1 MATRNPFQFQM
12 PADMGDNVKAQA
24 QEIWL
29 AGLGAFSKAQ
39 QEGGKMFQTLVDD
52 GVTMQRNAQKAAEA
66 KIAEA
71 TEKMTSMAQQFTQQ
85 ASVLGQKATGQW
97 DRLESIFE
105 ERVAKAL
112 TRMGVPQAEALA
124 ALEARVAALEA
135 QLNAGGKPAAK
146 TAAKTATQTAT
157 KSASKTGKKTD
168 TKPVAKT
175 ATPRTARSAAL
186 VKAVAKKPAAKRSGV
201 ATRQR

>member
-12 PADMGDNVKAQA
+12 PADVGDNVKAQA

-52 GVTMQRNAQKAAEA
+52 GVNMQRNAQKAAEA

-71 TEKMTSMAQQFTQQ
+71 AEKMNSMAQQFTQQ

-112 TRMGVPQAEALA
+112 TRMGVPQADALA

-135 QLNAGGKPAAK
+135 QLKGGGGASARKTTAASVSKPAAAGKSRAAAKSSAAKPAAK
-146 TAAKTATQTAT
+146 
-157 KSASKTGKKTD
+157 
-168 TKPVAKT
+168 
-175 ATPRTARSAAL
+175 
-186 VKAVAKKPAAKRSGV
+186 KPATKRSGA

>member
-1 MATRNPFQFQM
+1 MATRNPFPFTM
-12 PADMGDNVKAQA
+12 PADLGDNVKAQA

-39 QEGGKMFQTLVDD
+39 QEGGKMFQTLVED

-85 ASVLGQKATGQW
+85 ASVLGHKATGQW

-112 TRMGVPQAEALA
+112 TRMGVPQADALA

-135 QLNAGGKPAAK
+135 QLGVGAGQTANKVRAKTSAPTTRKSSTGAAKPAAK
-146 TAAKTATQTAT
+146 
-157 KSASKTGKKTD
+157 
-168 TKPVAKT
+168 
-175 ATPRTARSAAL
+175 
-186 VKAVAKKPAAKRSGV
+186 KPATKRSGA

>member
-52 GVTMQRNAQKAAEA
+52 GVNMQRNAQKAAEA

-85 ASVLGQKATGQW
+85 ASVLGQRATGQW

-112 TRMGVPQAEALA
+112 TRMGVPQADALA

-135 QLNAGGKPAAK
+135 QLKAGAPARKTTVASAAKPAVAAKSRAAAKSSAAKPAAK
-146 TAAKTATQTAT
+146 
-157 KSASKTGKKTD
+157 
-168 TKPVAKT
+168 
-175 ATPRTARSAAL
+175 
-186 VKAVAKKPAAKRSGV
+186 KPATKRSGA

>member
-12 PADMGDNVKAQA
+12 PGDLGDNVKAQA
-24 QEIWL
+24 HEIWL

-52 GVTMQRNAQKAAEA
+52 GVNMQRNAQKAAEA

-97 DRLESIFE
+97 DRLESIF
-105 ERVAKAL
+105 
-112 TRMGVPQAEALA
+112 
-124 ALEARVAALEA
+124 
-135 QLNAGGKPAAK
+135 
-146 TAAKTATQTAT
+146 
-157 KSASKTGKKTD
+157 
-168 TKPVAKT
+168 
-175 ATPRTARSAAL
+175 
-186 VKAVAKKPAAKRSGV
+186 
-201 ATRQR
+201 

>member
-52 GVTMQRNAQKAAEA
+52 GVNMQRNAQKAAEA

-71 TEKMTSMAQQFTQQ
+71 TEKMTTMAQQFTQQ

-112 TRMGVPQAEALA
+112 TRMGVPQADALA
-124 ALEARVAALEA
+124 ALEARVASLEA
-135 QLNAGGKPAAK
+135 QLQAGASARKTTVASTAKSTAAAKSRASAKSVAAKPAAK
-146 TAAKTATQTAT
+146 
-157 KSASKTGKKTD
+157 
-168 TKPVAKT
+168 
-175 ATPRTARSAAL
+175 
-186 VKAVAKKPAAKRSGV
+186 KPATKRSGA

>member
-52 GVTMQRNAQKAAEA
+52 GVNMQRNAQKAAEA

-112 TRMGVPQAEALA
+112 TRMGVPQADALA

-135 QLNAGGKPAAK
+135 QLKAGASVRKTAVASVSKPAAAAKSRASAKSSAAKPAAK
-146 TAAKTATQTAT
+146 KPAT
-157 KSASKTGKKTD
+157 KRIGA
-168 TKPVAKT
+168 
-175 ATPRTARSAAL
+175 
-186 VKAVAKKPAAKRSGV
+186 

>member
-1 MATRNPFQFQM
+1 MATRNPFLFQM

-52 GVTMQRNAQKAAEA
+52 GVNMQRNAQNAAEA

-124 ALEARVAALEA
+124 ALEARVASLEA
-135 QLNAGGKPAAK
+135 QLKTGASARKTTVTSAAKPTAAAKSRASAKSAVAKPAAK
-146 TAAKTATQTAT
+146 
-157 KSASKTGKKTD
+157 
-168 TKPVAKT
+168 
-175 ATPRTARSAAL
+175 
-186 VKAVAKKPAAKRSGV
+186 KPATKRSGA

>member
-1 MATRNPFQFQM
+1 MATPNPFQFQM
-12 PADMGDNVKAQA
+12 PPDMGDNVKAQA

-39 QEGGKMFQTLVDD
+39 QEGGKMFQTLVGD

-135 QLNAGGKPAAK
+135 QLQAGGKPSAK
-146 TAAKTATQTAT
+146 TVAKPATKTSAKTG
-157 KSASKTGKKTD
+157 ASRTPRSSST
-168 TKPVAKT
+168 AKT
-175 ATPRTARSAAL
+175 
-186 VKAVAKKPAAKRSGV
+186 VAKKPAPKRSGA

>member
-52 GVTMQRNAQKAAEA
+52 GVNMQRNAQKAAEA

-85 ASVLGQKATGQW
+85 ANVLGQKATGQW

-112 TRMGVPQAEALA
+112 TRMGVPQADALA
-124 ALEARVAALEA
+124 ALEARVVALEA
-135 QLNAGGKPAAK
+135 QLK
-146 TAAKTATQTAT
+146 
-157 KSASKTGKKTD
+157 ASGA
-168 TKPVAKT
+168 KPVAKAAPAKKAASSSSIKPASAT
-175 ATPRTARSAAL
+175 AKSA
-186 VKAVAKKPAAKRSGV
+186 AKKPATKKNGA

>member
-24 QEIWL
+24 HEIWL

-52 GVTMQRNAQKAAEA
+52 GVNMQRNAQKAAEA

-71 TEKMTSMAQQFTQQ
+71 AEKMTTMAQQFTQQ

-112 TRMGVPQAEALA
+112 TRMGVPQADALA

-135 QLNAGGKPAAK
+135 QLKAGGAKPAAK
-146 TAAKTATQTAT
+146 STT
-157 KSASKTGKKTD
+157 KSMTKTTTRAPASSSAKA
-168 TKPVAKT
+168 TKPVAK
-175 ATPRTARSAAL
+175 
-186 VKAVAKKPAAKRSGV
+186 KPATKRSGA

>member
-71 TEKMTSMAQQFTQQ
+71 TEKMTTMAQQFTQQ

-112 TRMGVPQAEALA
+112 TRMGVPPAEALA

-135 QLNAGGKPAAK
+135 QLKTGSKPSRKTAAQAVAKSSTKTGSKSAAKAPLPRGTRSTSTAK
-146 TAAKTATQTAT
+146 TA
-157 KSASKTGKKTD
+157 
-168 TKPVAKT
+168 
-175 ATPRTARSAAL
+175 
-186 VKAVAKKPAAKRSGV
+186 AKKPAAKSSG
-201 ATRQR
+201 AAARQR

>member
-1 MATRNPFQFQM
+1 MAARNPFPFQM
-12 PADMGDNVKAQA
+12 PPDMGDNVKAQA

-52 GVTMQRNAQKAAEA
+52 GVNLQRNAQKAAEA

-135 QLNAGGKPAAK
+135 QLKADRKPAAKPASKTASKSPSKASSKTTSTRAVRSRSTSTAK
-146 TAAKTATQTAT
+146 TAAKKPAT
-157 KSASKTGKKTD
+157 K
-168 TKPVAKT
+168 
-175 ATPRTARSAAL
+175 
-186 VKAVAKKPAAKRSGV
+186 
-201 ATRQR
+201 

>member
-1 MATRNPFQFQM
+1 MAARNPFPFQM
-12 PADMGDNVKAQA
+12 PPDMGDNVKAQA

-52 GVTMQRNAQKAAEA
+52 GVTLQRNAQKAAEA

-124 ALEARVAALEA
+124 ALEARVAVLEA
-135 QLNAGGKPAAK
+135 QLKAGGKPAAK
-146 TAAKTATQTAT
+146 PVGKTAAK
-157 KSASKTGKKTD
+157 SPSKTPSKTPSKA
-168 TKPVAKT
+168 TSTPAVRSRSTSTAKT
-175 ATPRTARSAAL
+175 A
-186 VKAVAKKPAAKRSGV
+186 AKKPATKQSGA

>member
-12 PADMGDNVKAQA
+12 PGDLGDNVKAQA
-24 QEIWL
+24 HEIWL

-52 GVTMQRNAQKAAEA
+52 GVNMQRNAQKAAEA

-112 TRMGVPQAEALA
+112 TRMGVPQADAIA

-135 QLNAGGKPAAK
+135 QLKVGGKSVASSVAKSATQSTPKAAAK
-146 TAAKTATQTAT
+146 KTSTRTPSASGAS
-157 KSASKTGKKTD
+157 KSA
-168 TKPVAKT
+168 
-175 ATPRTARSAAL
+175 
-186 VKAVAKKPAAKRSGV
+186 AKKPTTKRSG
-201 ATRQR
+201 ATTRQR

>member
-52 GVTMQRNAQKAAEA
+52 GVNMQRNAQKAAEA

-112 TRMGVPQAEALA
+112 TRMGVPQADALA

-135 QLNAGGKPAAK
+135 QLKANGAKPAVK
-146 TAAKTATQTAT
+146 TAVKTATTRA
-157 KSASKTGKKTD
+157 ASK
-168 TKPVAKT
+168 PASVAVT
-175 ATPRTARSAAL
+175 SA
-186 VKAVAKKPAAKRSGV
+186 AKKPAAKRSGA

>member
-1 MATRNPFQFQM
+1 MATPNPFQFQM
-12 PADMGDNVKAQA
+12 PPDMGDNVKAQA

-39 QEGGKMFQTLVDD
+39 QEGGKMFQTLVGD

-135 QLNAGGKPAAK
+135 QLKEGGKPPGKTATKPATKSGTQVGGPQARTQSAAK
-146 TAAKTATQTAT
+146 T
-157 KSASKTGKKTD
+157 SAS
-168 TKPVAKT
+168 
-175 ATPRTARSAAL
+175 RTARSSSTAKTA
-186 VKAVAKKPAAKRSGV
+186 AKKPAAKQSGA

>member
-52 GVTMQRNAQKAAEA
+52 GVSMQRNAQKAAEA

-112 TRMGVPQAEALA
+112 TRMGVPQADALA
-124 ALEARVAALEA
+124 AFEARVAALEA
-135 QLNAGGKPAAK
+135 QLKAGGGATTRKTTVASSAKPAAAAKSRASTKSSAAKPAAK
-146 TAAKTATQTAT
+146 
-157 KSASKTGKKTD
+157 
-168 TKPVAKT
+168 
-175 ATPRTARSAAL
+175 
-186 VKAVAKKPAAKRSGV
+186 KPATKRSGA

>member
-24 QEIWL
+24 HEIWL

-52 GVTMQRNAQKAAEA
+52 GVNMQRNAQKAAEA

-71 TEKMTSMAQQFTQQ
+71 AEKMTTMAQQFTQQ

-112 TRMGVPQAEALA
+112 TRMGVPQANALA
-124 ALEARVAALEA
+124 ALEARVVALEA
-135 QLNAGGKPAAK
+135 QLKASGAKPAAK
-146 TAAKTATQTAT
+146 STT
-157 KSASKTGKKTD
+157 KSSTKTTTRASAPPSAKA
-168 TKPVAKT
+168 TKPVE
-175 ATPRTARSAAL
+175 
-186 VKAVAKKPAAKRSGV
+186 KKPATKRSSA

>member
-1 MATRNPFQFQM
+1 MAARNPFPFQM
-12 PADMGDNVKAQA
+12 PPDMGDNVKAQA

-71 TEKMTSMAQQFTQQ
+71 TEKMTTMAQQFTQQ

-135 QLNAGGKPAAK
+135 QLKVDRKPAAKPVSKTASKSPSKSPSKATSTPAVRSRSTSTAK
-146 TAAKTATQTAT
+146 TAAKKPAT
-157 KSASKTGKKTD
+157 KQ
-168 TKPVAKT
+168 
-175 ATPRTARSAAL
+175 
-186 VKAVAKKPAAKRSGV
+186 SGA

>member
-24 QEIWL
+24 HEIWL

-52 GVTMQRNAQKAAEA
+52 GVNMQRNAQKAAEA

-71 TEKMTSMAQQFTQQ
+71 AEKMTTMAQQFTQQ

-112 TRMGVPQAEALA
+112 TRMGVPQADALA

-135 QLNAGGKPAAK
+135 QLKAGGAKPAAK
-146 TAAKTATQTAT
+146 STT
-157 KSASKTGKKTD
+157 KSMTKTTTRAPASSSAKA
-168 TKPVAKT
+168 TKPVAKKS
-175 ATPRTARSAAL
+175 AT
-186 VKAVAKKPAAKRSGV
+186 KRSGA

>member
-1 MATRNPFQFQM
+1 MAPRNPFQFQM

-52 GVTMQRNAQKAAEA
+52 GVNMQRNAQKAAEA

-112 TRMGVPQAEALA
+112 TRMGVPQADALA

-135 QLNAGGKPAAK
+135 QLKTRGAKPTAKSATQAVSARAAGKSSSAAAKPAAK
-146 TAAKTATQTAT
+146 
-157 KSASKTGKKTD
+157 
-168 TKPVAKT
+168 
-175 ATPRTARSAAL
+175 
-186 VKAVAKKPAAKRSGV
+186 KPATKRSGA

>member
-1 MATRNPFQFQM
+1 MATRKSFPFQM
-12 PADMGDNVKAQA
+12 PTDMGDNVKAQA

-52 GVTMQRNAQKAAEA
+52 GVNMQRNAQKAAEA

-85 ASVLGQKATGQW
+85 ASALGQKATGQW

-112 TRMGVPQAEALA
+112 TRMGVPQADALA

-135 QLNAGGKPAAK
+135 QLKASAGKPVAKAAAKSAVTAKRAPAGTSTTAKPAAK
-146 TAAKTATQTAT
+146 KVAT
-157 KSASKTGKKTD
+157 
-168 TKPVAKT
+168 
-175 ATPRTARSAAL
+175 
-186 VKAVAKKPAAKRSGV
+186 KRSGA
-201 ATRQR
+201 ATHQR

>member
-1 MATRNPFQFQM
+1 MAARNPFPFQM
-12 PADMGDNVKAQA
+12 PPDMGDNVKAQA

-52 GVTMQRNAQKAAEA
+52 GVNLQRNAQKAAEA

-112 TRMGVPQAEALA
+112 TRMGVPQAEALT

-135 QLNAGGKPAAK
+135 QLKADRKPAAKPASKTALKSPSKASSKASSKTTSTRAVRSRSTSTAK
-146 TAAKTATQTAT
+146 TAAKKPAT
-157 KSASKTGKKTD
+157 K
-168 TKPVAKT
+168 
-175 ATPRTARSAAL
+175 
-186 VKAVAKKPAAKRSGV
+186 
-201 ATRQR
+201 

>member
-52 GVTMQRNAQKAAEA
+52 GVNMQRNAQKAAEA

-112 TRMGVPQAEALA
+112 TRMGVPQADALA

-135 QLNAGGKPAAK
+135 QLNTAADKTSARTVAKTAVKASAKTASTRMARTSASASAKPAAK
-146 TAAKTATQTAT
+146 KRATQ
-157 KSASKTGKKTD
+157 
-168 TKPVAKT
+168 
-175 ATPRTARSAAL
+175 
-186 VKAVAKKPAAKRSGV
+186 RSGA

>member
-52 GVTMQRNAQKAAEA
+52 GVNMQRNAQKAAEA

-71 TEKMTSMAQQFTQQ
+71 TEKMTTMAQQFTQQ

-112 TRMGVPQAEALA
+112 TRMGVPQADALA
-124 ALEARVAALEA
+124 ALEARVASLEA
-135 QLNAGGKPAAK
+135 QLQAGASARKTTVVSTAKSTAAAKSRASAKSVAAKPAAK
-146 TAAKTATQTAT
+146 
-157 KSASKTGKKTD
+157 
-168 TKPVAKT
+168 
-175 ATPRTARSAAL
+175 
-186 VKAVAKKPAAKRSGV
+186 KPATKRSGA

>member
-52 GVTMQRNAQKAAEA
+52 GVNMQRNAQKAAEA

-71 TEKMTSMAQQFTQQ
+71 TEKMTTMAQQFTQQ

-112 TRMGVPQAEALA
+112 TRMGVPQADALA
-124 ALEARVAALEA
+124 ALEARVASLEA
-135 QLNAGGKPAAK
+135 QLKAGSSTRKTTVASAAKPTAAAKPTTATKSRASAKSVAAKPAAK
-146 TAAKTATQTAT
+146 
-157 KSASKTGKKTD
+157 
-168 TKPVAKT
+168 
-175 ATPRTARSAAL
+175 
-186 VKAVAKKPAAKRSGV
+186 KPATKRSGA

>member
-29 AGLGAFSKAQ
+29 AGLGAMAQ
-39 QEGGKMFQTLVDD
+39 AQAQGSKMFQTLVDD
-52 GVTMQRNAQKAAEA
+52 GVSMQRNAQKAAEA

-112 TRMGVPQAEALA
+112 TRMGVPQADALA

-135 QLNAGGKPAAK
+135 QLKAGGGATTRKTTVASSAKPAAAAKSRASTKSSAAKPAAK
-146 TAAKTATQTAT
+146 
-157 KSASKTGKKTD
+157 
-168 TKPVAKT
+168 
-175 ATPRTARSAAL
+175 
-186 VKAVAKKPAAKRSGV
+186 KPATKRSGA

>member
-24 QEIWL
+24 HEIWL

-52 GVTMQRNAQKAAEA
+52 GVNMQRNAQKAAEA

-71 TEKMTSMAQQFTQQ
+71 TEKMTTMAQQFTQQ

-112 TRMGVPQAEALA
+112 TRMGVPQADALA

-135 QLNAGGKPAAK
+135 QLKASGAKPAAK
-146 TAAKTATQTAT
+146 STTKSMTKTTTRAPASSSAKAT
-157 KSASKTGKKTD
+157 K
-168 TKPVAKT
+168 P
-175 ATPRTARSAAL
+175 
-186 VKAVAKKPAAKRSGV
+186 VAKKPAAKRSGA

>member
-12 PADMGDNVKAQA
+12 PADVGDNVKAQA

-52 GVTMQRNAQKAAEA
+52 GVNMQRNAQKAAEA
-66 KIAEA
+66 KLAEA

-85 ASVLGQKATGQW
+85 ASVLGQKASGQW

-112 TRMGVPQAEALA
+112 TRMGVPQADALA
-124 ALEARVAALEA
+124 ALEARVAVLEA
-135 QLNAGGKPAAK
+135 QLKTGAAKSAVKAAVKTSEKTPAKASPGKPA
-146 TAAKTATQTAT
+146 
-157 KSASKTGKKTD
+157 
-168 TKPVAKT
+168 
-175 ATPRTARSAAL
+175 
-186 VKAVAKKPAAKRSGV
+186 AKKPAAKRSGA